1 MVQLLTYLQDLDSSW
16 IGIPPKQM
24 VTTLPRILVQRLNI
38 YLGRFVY
45 EFKKIRKIMETLSE
59 DNETTEN
66 YAGPSEDSNT
76 DSEQNDEE

>member
-1 MVQLLTYLQDLDSSW
+1 
-16 IGIPPKQM
+16 M

-38 YLGRFVY
+38 YIGRFVY
-45 EFKKIRKIMETLSE
+45 EFQKIRKIMETLSE

-66 YAGPSEDSNT
+66 NAGPSEDSNT